1 MEAAEFND
9 LRPLFAPMLHTV
21 SFVLLEILVV
31 RAGRYKLYDASF
43 AELASYDRCWANLSV
58 VWVLPHIL
66 RNQ

>member
-31 RAGRYKLYDASF
+31 RAGRYKFYDASF
-43 AELASYDRCWANLSV
+43 AELAS
-58 VWVLPHIL
+58 
-66 RNQ
+66 